1 MAWNY
6 EGKDRMWYYNII
18 QDLVEVSKMIKAIPY
33 KQVYKRKKWVNGKI
47 KTYKARLIAKGYS
60 PKPNF
65 VYKKTFSPIIMLK
78 SIRILLSIAVHL
90 GYKISQ
96 MDVKVMSFN
105 ADLKEHIYI
114 IQPDGFIAKGCEH
127 LICKLHKPIYQFME

>member
-1 MAWNY
+1 M
-6 EGKDRMWYYNII
+6 
-18 QDLVEVSKMIKAIPY
+18 
-33 KQVYKRKKWVNGKI
+33 QVGLQEKKKRVNGKI

-65 VYKKTFSPIIMLK
+65 GYKKTFSPIVMLK
-78 SIRILLSIAVHL
+78 SIRLLLSIVVHL

-96 MDVKVMSFN
+96 MDVKAMPFN
-105 ADLKEHIYI
+105 ADLKEYIYI
-114 IQPDGFIAKGCEH
+114 IQTDGFIAKGWEH